1 MTLTEGKLMERR
13 WKYKVVELDP
23 MLLKTQV
30 QDELNKLG
38 EDGWELVSVTPIP
51 SGWTKYYLKKT
62 T

>member
-1 MTLTEGKLMERR
+1 M
-13 WKYKVVELDP
+13 DP

-30 QDELNKLG
+30 QAELNKLG
-38 EDGWELVSVTPIP
+38 QDGWELVAVTPIP